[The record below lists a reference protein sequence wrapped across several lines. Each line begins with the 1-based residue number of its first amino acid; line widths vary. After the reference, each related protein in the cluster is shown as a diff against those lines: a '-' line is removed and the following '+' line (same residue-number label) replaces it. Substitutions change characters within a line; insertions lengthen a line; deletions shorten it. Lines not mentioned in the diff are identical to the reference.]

1 MAASSSQVS
10 AAYVVMELL
19 EGRPLS
25 AELTAGALPWR
36 SAVETCAAVAEALA
50 AAHRHGIVH
59 RDITPDNVMLTDNGV
74 KVLDFGIATTVGAQ
88 DEDADGDTFG
98 TPAYVAPERL
108 HGRRARP
115 ATDVYALGV
124 MLYETLTGHPPYPAD
139 TWEELAAIRRDGT
152 PQPAPVAPGLPPAVA
167 ALCQR
172 CLAADPIERP
182 SAYQVAEEL
191 RRFLP
196 GSGGG
201 RRGAR
206 RALAVA
212 GTASALALGLLL
224 GATVLRPDP
233 AAERLPTY
241 RPPLAG
247 PTAGAEDPSQPLP
260 APPATLVPRP
270 SPSVGPARSSG
281 PGADGEAAPPSTITL
296 ADLARLIEAGHE
308 SGEIRADVA
317 LDLRQMID
325 NLRLQLAT
333 GDADLPTAT
342 STLREKVQTRASE
355 GGMSVASAETLDAA
369 LNQLVE

>member
-1 MAASSSQVS
+1 
-10 AAYVVMELL
+10 MELL
-19 EGRPLS
+19 DGRPLS

-36 SAVETCAAVAEALA
+36 AAVKTCAAVAEALA

-88 DEDADGDTFG
+88 DEDPDGDTFG

-139 TWEELAAIRRDGT
+139 TWEELAAIRRDET
-152 PQPAPVAPGLPPAVA
+152 PQPAPVAPGLPAAVA
-167 ALCQR
+167 ALCRR

-201 RRGAR
+201 RHGAR

-224 GATVLRPDP
+224 GATVLRPAPGADQQ
-233 AAERLPTY
+233 PTY

-247 PTAGAEDPSQPLP
+247 PTTG
-260 APPATLVPRP
+260 PATGATDPVRP
-270 SPSVGPARSSG
+270 SPPPAATGTPRPDPSAGPSPP
-281 PGADGEAAPPSTITL
+281 PGAGPELGATPPSPITL

-308 SGEIRADVA
+308 SGEIRTDVA

-325 NLRLQLAT
+325 NLRIQLAA
-333 GDADLPTAT
+333 GAADLPTAT